1 MDAKVLHNKPATLS
15 DGCWTKDDIPA
26 FIPEVQF
33 FGGVG
38 SSECNNIYPAFAFPR
53 MVAGGPLAND
63 IVKCQLKQIDY
74 SDYEVE
80 FTDTEKA
87 QLEKIFPDG
96 VCDWSLPGVEQRNLI
111 GTWLSFGPSPVNLYE
126 VP

>member
-1 MDAKVLHNKPATLS
+1 
-15 DGCWTKDDIPA
+15 
-26 FIPEVQF
+26 
-33 FGGVG
+33 
-38 SSECNNIYPAFAFPR
+38 

-111 GTWLSFGPSPVNLYE
+111 GIWLSFGPSPVNLYE